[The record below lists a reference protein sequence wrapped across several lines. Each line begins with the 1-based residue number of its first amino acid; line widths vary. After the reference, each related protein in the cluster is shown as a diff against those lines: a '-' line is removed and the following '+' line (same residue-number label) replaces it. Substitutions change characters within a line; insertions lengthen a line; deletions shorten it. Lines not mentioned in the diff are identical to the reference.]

1 MRFVF
6 LSPVNLS
13 AQFDAR
19 KPGAEEI

>member
-1 MRFVF
+1 MRFIF